1 MSSIRIGSKGRH
13 HFVVSLQR
21 FAKASALNRNIAV
34 KLKEKI
40 KDTDQ
45 EIHEESPQ
53 STLTTDAL
61 IDLVN
66 DAKNK
71 IAKKEVFTNAIRD
84 EIRSYQFK

>member
-13 HFVVSLQR
+13 HFVVSSKICKSKR
-21 FAKASALNRNIAV
+21 GLNRNTAV
-34 KLKEKI
+34 KLKGKI

-53 STLTTDAL
+53 STLTTEVL

-71 IAKKEVFTNAIRD
+71 IANKEVFTNAIRD

>member
-1 MSSIRIGSKGRH
+1 MNRRFKGKTSFCSLSPKICKSKRG
-13 HFVVSLQR
+13 L
-21 FAKASALNRNIAV
+21 KRNIAV
-34 KLKEKI
+34 KPKEKI